1 MILSNL
7 CGDNPLSDCT
17 VNYQGIPETSL
28 LRNTIVTELLIWQE
42 KQKDT
47 IKLH

>member
-28 LRNTIVTELLIWQE
+28 LRNTTVTELLIWQE
-42 KQKDT
+42 KQKGT

>member
-17 VNYQGIPETSL
+17 ANYKGIPETSL
-28 LRNTIVTELLIWQE
+28 LRNATVTELLIWRE